1 MLLRFVAFVAVA
13 GVLCLC
19 SHLPKEREGY
29 AMRVRDA
36 LLVFVILAL
45 ICGTGCKS
53 GGPEANAPS
62 KAPNERTLEQEW
74 GSATPIAANAPST
87 APNEWT
93 QFFGT
98 PTAQCGRPPAF
109 DQKSIAAFEQQASS
123 GNAAAQCGLGVM
135 YAIGGGVPQDYTQ
148 AASWWRK
155 AAEQGSAAAQY
166 FLGGSYHEGRGVPQ
180 DYAKAA
186 LWRGKA
192 AGKGIAMAQAAL
204 GASYFE
210 GIGVPQDDAQ
220 AAFWFRKAAEQGNAE
235 AEFMLGNLYAQGRGV
250 PQHDAQMAALDRKAA
265 EQGFAPAQN
274 ILGAMYV
281 LGQNVPQD
289 YAEAYFWFD
298 LAAAGR
304 LSASQAEQ
312 TAKYRDEA
320 MSHLTPAD
328 LS

>member
-123 GNAAAQCGLGVM
+123 GNAAAQCV
-135 YAIGGGVPQDYTQ
+135 
-148 AASWWRK
+148 
-155 AAEQGSAAAQY
+155 
-166 FLGGSYHEGRGVPQ
+166 LGGSYHEGRGVPQ